1 MDMETCDRLPLVPE
15 ATLKA
20 HKVHVSYDTRFRAC
34 ARLLQSLRREAAG
47 WKLGG
52 FLEPSGRR
60 RTYGHLLGPTEAAE
74 GANFV
79 SPEIFQLVKRELCYR
94 EPGAMIDDSRVF
106 ANMLASM
113 PLAFNLFG
121 ALSLDRGLAERWVA
135 EVAPDLAGKVSHIQ
149 FEHSPG
155 RGDPALTADGTAF
168 DVFISLRLEDGRKAF
183 LAVEVKFSEGMTEPP
198 ARLRPRYDELS
209 VASGLYLEPEE
220 PALRKG
226 PLQQLWRQ
234 HMLAQAMVMNG
245 LFDAGRV
252 IVVAPALNT
261 EVQRACDRYDRLLAK
276 GSGQVGF
283 EAVALETA
291 ISALASA
298 GAPDHAR
305 VVADRYI
312 NFGPVHELI

>member
-1 MDMETCDRLPLVPE
+1 MDIELRDRLPLVPE

-34 ARLLQSLRREAAG
+34 ARLLQSLQREAAG

-52 FLEPSGRR
+52 FVDTSGRR
-60 RTYGHLLGPTEAAE
+60 RNYGHLLGPTEAAE

-79 SPEIFQLVKRELCYR
+79 SPEIFQLVKRDLCYR
-94 EPGAMIDDSRVF
+94 EPGAMIDESRVF

-121 ALSLDRGLAERWVA
+121 ALSLDRDLAERWVA
-135 EVAPDLAGKVSHIQ
+135 EIAPDLAGKVSHIQ

-155 RGDPALTADGTAF
+155 RGDPMLTADGSAF
-168 DVFISLRLEDGRKAF
+168 DVFISLRLEDGRKSFVAI
-183 LAVEVKFSEGMTEPP
+183 EVKYSEGMSEPA

-209 VASGLYLEPEE
+209 VASGLYLEPED

-245 LFDAGRV
+245 LFDDGRV
-252 IVVAPALNT
+252 IVIAPALNN

-298 GAPDHAR
+298 GAPDHASA
-305 VVADRYI
+305 VSARYTD
-312 NFGPVHELI
+312 FSPVHALI